1 MSANLPFMA
10 SSYLCSSTAKDVCN
24 RFRPSALDHQ
34 HTSSRGVDFNG
45 FKQNSFC
52 ASFFNDAL
60 KDPVLIFITIAVVI
74 GSFCLLSG
82 LFLLCL
88 VSKAI
93 QDETSEAILLIG
105 IGIFISCI
113 AGISWKLTN
122 KRQMS
127 QFIDSIG
134 AQGL

>member
-1 MSANLPFMA
+1 MEVGRVQPVSAV
-10 SSYLCSSTAKDVCN
+10 CS
-24 RFRPSALDHQ
+24 RPPTYEQSC
-34 HTSSRGVDFNG
+34 G